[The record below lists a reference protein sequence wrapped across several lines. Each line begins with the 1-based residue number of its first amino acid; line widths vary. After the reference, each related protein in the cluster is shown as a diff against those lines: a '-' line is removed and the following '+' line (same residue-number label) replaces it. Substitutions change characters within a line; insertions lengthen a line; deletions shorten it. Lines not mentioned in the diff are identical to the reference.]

1 MGKEADSLQV
11 GDRILKEEE
20 EVIKTQELKVLRT
33 FEKEG
38 DLMIDQNLDYE
49 DQEQEMILNEIDLI
63 ETTNEID
70 LREMI

>member
-1 MGKEADSLQV
+1 MGKEADSLQA
-11 GDRILKEEE
+11 GDRILKEGE
-20 EVIKTQELKVLRT
+20 EVIKTQEPKVLRT

-63 ETTNEID
+63 ETMNEID